1 MVLLFILLRLRPLT
15 NSTNE
20 GVDAIIVLIN
30 MIKIAIKGIITIII
44 PTNIAT
50 DLNLRYGSIL
60 RERGRIA
67 YANIPPKIII
77 LSIGVSTRVEMTTRI
92 IIMKIADV
100 TVPLRLSIIFFT
112 LLWIKL

>member
-30 MIKIAIKGIITIII
+30 MIKIAIKGIITIIM

-50 DLNLRYGSIL
+50 DLNLR
-60 RERGRIA
+60 
-67 YANIPPKIII
+67 
-77 LSIGVSTRVEMTTRI
+77 
-92 IIMKIADV
+92 
-100 TVPLRLSIIFFT
+100 
-112 LLWIKL
+112 